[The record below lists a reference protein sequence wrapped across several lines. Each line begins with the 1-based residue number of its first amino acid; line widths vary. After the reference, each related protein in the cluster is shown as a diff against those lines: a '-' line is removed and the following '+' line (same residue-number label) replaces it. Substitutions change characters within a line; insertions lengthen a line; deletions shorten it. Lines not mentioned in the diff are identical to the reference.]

1 MVKWSEFKEVR
12 VPVKSD
18 LIEEGVEIYAKVG
31 GQGPGLLLIHGY
43 PQTHQSV
50 PTAVHDLSEG
60 TWLNLPLALSYTR
73 ELRTCNIRTVRLMSQ
88 HLAICGRTTFRAI
101 YRRLRGPKR

>member
-1 MVKWSEFKEVR
+1 MVKWSEFEEVR

-43 PQTHQSV
+43 PQTQ
-50 PTAVHDLSEG
+50 
-60 TWLNLPLALSYTR
+60 
-73 ELRTCNIRTVRLMSQ
+73 Q
-88 HLAICGRTTFRAI
+88 
-101 YRRLRGPKR
+101 